1 MKKRLN
7 QLFIIAGMGLGF
19 LSSLDASMGAIYQGH
34 GNGTGGAVISGGTLT
49 LQDQGTSFHG
59 AISSAIPIDFPDA
72 VVLFI
77 DCRPGG
83 FNNTGSLMDNSSM
96 AAMEISGYNS
106 PGFRALAN
114 FAPGFTADFALVLSR
129 NPGSGLYEIAA
140 GPGGTHLQRVAMTFG
155 DSWQFNVNW
164 SDLGIT
170 DSANHYF
177 RFSSSTVAYSGA
189 RRLESYETI
198 SGIAGFNTVNWSDYN
213 EFGIPPVPE
222 PVNMALVGLGGIL
235 VTGGL
240 VSRFIGRVRT
250 RFRESLS
257 RSPDSYVA

>member
-1 MKKRLN
+1 MKNRLN
-7 QLFIIAGMGLGF
+7 RLFIIACVGISLPAF
-19 LSSLDASMGAIYQGH
+19 LDGSRAAIYQGH

-49 LQDQGTSFHG
+49 LQDHGTSFHG
-59 AISSAIPIDFPDA
+59 AISSAIPIDFNDA
-72 VVLFI
+72 VILYI

-83 FNNTGSLMDNSSM
+83 FDNTGSLMDNSSM
-96 AAMEISGYNS
+96 AAMGISGYHS

-140 GPGGTHLQRVAMTFG
+140 GPDGTHLQRVAMNFG

-198 SGIAGFNTVNWSDYN
+198 SGIPGFYTVNWADFN
-213 EFGIPPVPE
+213 EFGIAPVPE

-235 VTGGL
+235 IAGGL
-240 VSRFIGRVRT
+240 ISRLRGWT
-250 RFRESLS
+250 RHT
-257 RSPDSYVA
+257 VQKA

>member
-1 MKKRLN
+1 MNNRLK
-7 QLFIIAGMGLGF
+7 QLSTIATIGFGLMIPF
-19 LSSLDASMGAIYQGH
+19 DVCVAAIYQGH

-59 AISSAIPIDFPDA
+59 AISSPIPIDFTDA
-72 VVLFI
+72 VILYI

-96 AAMEISGYNS
+96 AAMGISGYAS

-114 FAPGFTADFALVLSR
+114 FASGFTADFALVLSR

-140 GPGGTHLQRVAMTFG
+140 GPGGTHLQRVAMNFG

-170 DSANHYF
+170 SSSDHYF

-189 RRLESYETI
+189 RRLESYEII
-198 SGIAGFNTVNWSDYN
+198 SGISGFNTVNWSNYN

-222 PVNMALVGLGGIL
+222 PVNMALAGLGGIL

-240 VSRFIGRVRT
+240 VSRLRRRT
-250 RFRESLS
+250 AHG
-257 RSPDSYVA
+257 P

>member
-1 MKKRLN
+1 MKNRLN
-7 QLFIIAGMGLGF
+7 QLCTVAGVAIGL
-19 LSSLDASMGAIYQGH
+19 LSSLEASMGAVYQGH

-49 LQDQGTSFHG
+49 LQDQGSSFRG
-59 AISSAIPIDFPDA
+59 AISSPIPIDFNDA
-72 VVLFI
+72 VILYI

-96 AAMEISGYNS
+96 AAMGISGYAS

-114 FAPGFTADFALVLSR
+114 FAPNFTADFALVLSR

-140 GPGGTHLQRVAMTFG
+140 GPDGTHLQRVAMNFG

-170 DSANHYF
+170 DPGNHYF
-177 RFSSSTVAYSGA
+177 RFSSTTVAYSGA

-198 SGIAGFNTVNWSDYN
+198 SGIAGFNTVNWADYN
-213 EFGIPPVPE
+213 EFGIAPVPE
-222 PVNMALVGLGGIL
+222 PVNVALAGLGGIL
-235 VTGGL
+235 IAGGL
-240 VSRFIGRVRT
+240 VSRLRRT
-250 RFRESLS
+250 PRHTLAK
-257 RSPDSYVA
+257 V